1 MLSGPLDIAALSR
14 RVALALLLAMTGLFS
29 TACDESEAC
38 QAKTTLDGKSGTGHG
53 PDEAAAKALALVDYC
68 VRHDPTVDGKHRVW
82 RAAGGKSSGDKAKDI
97 ENVPALTKMRKLCEE
112 RTASNPEVRVEASCK
127 D

>member
-1 MLSGPLDIAALSR
+1 MASGQLDIVTLS
-14 RVALALLLAMTGLFS
+14 LLLAASGLFS

-38 QAKTTLDGKSGTGHG
+38 QVETTLDGKSGTGRG
-53 PDEAAAKALALVDYC
+53 PDEATAKSAALVDYC

-82 RAAGGKSSGDKAKDI
+82 KAAGGKSSGDKAKDI
-97 ENVPALTKMRKLCEE
+97 ENVAPLTKIRKVCEQ
-112 RTASNPEVRVEASCK
+112 RTASNPEARVEASCK